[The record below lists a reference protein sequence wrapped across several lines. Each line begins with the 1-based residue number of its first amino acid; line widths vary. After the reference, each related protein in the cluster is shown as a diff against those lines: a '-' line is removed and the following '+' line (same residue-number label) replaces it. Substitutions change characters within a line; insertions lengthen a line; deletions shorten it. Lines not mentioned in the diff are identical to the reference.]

1 MAVKSP
7 LERAEAQQWAVQ
19 VQSLENQINEVSD
32 IAIQYLDGLLS
43 AEEAMNK
50 VTLALRLDE
59 SK

>member
-1 MAVKSP
+1 MVVKSQ
-7 LERAEAQQWAVQ
+7 LEAQQWAVQ

-32 IAIQYLDGLLS
+32 IAMKYLDGLLS

-59 SK
+59 SE